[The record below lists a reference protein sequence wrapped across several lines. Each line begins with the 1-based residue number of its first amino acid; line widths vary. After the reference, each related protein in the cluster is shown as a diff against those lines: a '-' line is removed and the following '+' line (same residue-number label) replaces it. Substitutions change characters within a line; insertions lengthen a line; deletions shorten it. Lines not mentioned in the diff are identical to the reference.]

1 MAIFSQT
8 PGELN
13 IESVVGTDF
22 LCSLNFGTNISAYS
36 FDAGI
41 ILNEYPSQIVFPI
54 TTSKSGSNIVNLSLT
69 QLQSSEIGVI
79 SNRKWFLNWNKDGI
93 KQTILSGRFEL
104 SDVPIGQNSGLNQD
118 VSISTY
124 NIDINI
130 SAISALGATG
140 ATGIQGSTGPSGING
155 SSGVQGSTGATG
167 LTGAT
172 GVGSTG
178 LTGATGQVGATG
190 QFGLTGATGTEGP
203 QGAAGDSGS
212 TGATGFQGATGPS
225 GGATGATG
233 VAGANGT
240 NGATGATGATGPA
253 GTPGGATGPDGATGA
268 TGASG
273 VTGATGA
280 SGVGATGATGIGSI
294 GSTGATGPAG
304 DPGGATGATGVTGV
318 TGLTGATGVAGATGA
333 TGAIGSQGATGLT
346 GATGV
351 GATGATG
358 VLPLNSDI
366 TVNSLTVGRGNS
378 NQINCTAFGHEA
390 LSANTTYENTAVG
403 QRSQQFGTS
412 GNQNTSIGTNSLRDN
427 LTGSFNTAIGKASL
441 IFNTASFNTALGYES
456 LVNNTIYTNCTGLGQ
471 GTAVTASNQVQLG
484 NSITTTYVYGTVQ
497 NRSDARDKKDVRD
510 TELGLEFVNALR
522 PVDFKWDMR
531 EDYKTEGNS
540 DISNITSD
548 GTKKRNRFH
557 HGLIAQEVKAILE
570 SKGIDFGGFQDHS
583 VCGGQDVMSIG
594 YDELIAPLIKA
605 VQELSSELNLVKSEL
620 YSLKNT
626 V

>member
-212 TGATGFQGATGPS
+212 TGATGIQGATGPS

-233 VAGANGT
+233 SSGVNGATGATGLNGATGPQGATGAGETGATGATGT
-240 NGATGATGATGPA
+240 QGATGPSGGATGATGSSGIEGATGATGATGI
-253 GTPGGATGPDGATGA
+253 GLDGSTGA

-273 VTGATGA
+273 ATGSVGATGS
-280 SGVGATGATGIGSI
+280 SGTQGATGIAGATGATGIGS
-294 GSTGATGPAG
+294 TGPQG
-304 DPGGATGATGVTGV
+304 PTGPQGATGATGTVPSTVSNFTITGEARFGIPV
-318 TGLTGATGVAGATGA
+318 ETKSTPSISGGILNLNISSATLFYISLNANASIVFINPPSSPKVFTFTVQFVA
-333 TGAIGSQGATGLT
+333 
-346 GATGV
+346 
-351 GATGATG
+351 
-358 VLPLNSDI
+358 N
-366 TVNSLTVGRGNS
+366 GNS
-378 NQINCTAFGHEA
+378 YIVSWPPSVKWSNG
-390 LSANTTYENTAVG
+390 TTP
-403 QRSQQFGTS
+403 
-412 GNQNTSIGTNSLRDN
+412 
-427 LTGSFNTAIGKASL
+427 
-441 IFNTASFNTALGYES
+441 
-456 LVNNTIYTNCTGLGQ
+456 
-471 GTAVTASNQVQLG
+471 
-484 NSITTTYVYGTVQ
+484 SITSTNGKIDTFSFLTHDGGANWFGFVSGQ
-497 NRSDARDKKDVRD
+497 N
-510 TELGLEFVNALR
+510 F
-522 PVDFKWDMR
+522 
-531 EDYKTEGNS
+531 
-540 DISNITSD
+540 
-548 GTKKRNRFH
+548 
-557 HGLIAQEVKAILE
+557 
-570 SKGIDFGGFQDHS
+570 
-583 VCGGQDVMSIG
+583 
-594 YDELIAPLIKA
+594 
-605 VQELSSELNLVKSEL
+605 
-620 YSLKNT
+620 
-626 V
+626 

>member
-22 LCSLNFGTNISAYS
+22 LCSLNFDTNISAYS

-69 QLQSSEIGVI
+69 QIQSSEIGVV

-130 SAISALGATG
+130 SAISAIGATG

-155 SSGVQGSTGATG
+155 SSGVHGSTGATG

-203 QGAAGDSGS
+203 RGATGDSGS
-212 TGATGFQGATGPS
+212 TGATGIQGATGS
-225 GGATGATG
+225 GATGATG
-233 VAGANGT
+233 SSGVN
-240 NGATGATGATGPA
+240 
-253 GTPGGATGPDGATGA
+253 GATGA

-273 VTGATGA
+273 VIGATGATG
-280 SGVGATGATGIGSI
+280 SGATGATGIGET
-294 GSTGATGPAG
+294 GSTGATGPQG
-304 DPGGATGATGVTGV
+304 DPGGATGATGSTGAN
-318 TGLTGATGVAGATGA
+318 GDTGATGDIGATGA
-333 TGAIGSQGATGLT
+333 TGDAGATGLQGDT
-346 GATGV
+346 GDIGATGI

-358 VLPLNSDI
+358 VLPLDSDI

-378 NQINCTAFGHEA
+378 NQINCAAFGHQA

-427 LTGSFNTAIGKASL
+427 LTGNGNTAIGKASL
-441 IFNTASFNTALGYES
+441 IYNTASFNTALGYES
-456 LVNNTIYTNCTGLGQ
+456 LLNNTIYTNCTGLGQ

-531 EDYKTEGNS
+531 EDYKTNENN
-540 DISNITSD
+540 DLSNITSD

-570 SKGIDFGGFQDHS
+570 LKGIDFGGFQDHS
-583 VCGGQDVMSIG
+583 VCGGQNVMSIG

-605 VQELSSELNLVKSEL
+605 VQELSSELNSVKSEL
-620 YSLKNT
+620 SSLKTT